1 MTSTVTKTILSVALG
16 AAIFAGAGAAY
27 AADNTPILYTH
38 PNAYQ
43 PGPTYEGT
51 VARHQSDR
59 KVVLAS
65 HPNAYTKGPTRAGTV
80 ARYADRGT
88 VFAGHPN
95 TYHVARGKLFF
106 NKGVTVDVANK

>member
-38 PNAYQ
+38 ANAYQ
-43 PGPTYEGT
+43 LGPIYEGT

-65 HPNAYTKGPTRAGTV
+65 HPNSFTKGSTRAGTV

-95 TYHVARGKLFF
+95 TYHLARGKLLIG
-106 NKGVTVDVANK
+106 NGVTVDVANK

>member
-38 PNAYQ
+38 ANAHH
-43 PGPTYEGT
+43 YEGT

-65 HPNAYTKGPTRAGTV
+65 HPNSFTKGPTRVGTV

-95 TYHVARGKLFF
+95 TYHLARGKLLIG
-106 NKGVTVDVANK
+106 NGVTVDVANK